1 MNISCF
7 PLGDIGANCYVLTD
21 DVTKQAVVIDPGV
34 PSDEV
39 NDALMGYDLKYI
51 LLTHGHFDHIFGS
64 ASLKKLYPDAK
75 LCIHKNDEICLND
88 RAYNLIGDDYSG
100 FLPEMKADII
110 LNDGDVIAFGDVQL
124 KVLHTPGHSE
134 GSVCY
139 VDEHN
144 RIIFSGDTLFCLTVG
159 RTDFITGSF
168 EKMMESVKKL
178 SLYDDEYSV
187 YPGHNRSTTI
197 GFERKRNRYMRKI

>member
-1 MNISCF
+1 MKVNCF
-7 PLGDIGANCYVLTD
+7 ALGDIGANCYVITD
-21 DVTKQAVVIDPGV
+21 EKTKEAAVIDPGI

-39 NDALMGYDLKYI
+39 NEMLAGYDLKYI

-64 ASLKKLYPDAK
+64 ESLKNLYPDAK
-75 LCIHKNDEICLND
+75 LCIHKNDEICLNN
-88 RAYNLIGDDYSG
+88 RSYNLIGDDYAG
-100 FLPEMKADII
+100 YLPRLSADIL
-110 LNDGDVIAFGDVQL
+110 LNDGDEIAFAGIRL

-134 GSVCY
+134 GSVCFI
-139 VDEHN
+139 DADN
-144 RIIFSGDTLFCLTVG
+144 KIIFSGDTLFCLTVG

-178 SLYDDEYSV
+178 SLFDDEYTV

-197 GFERKRNRYMRKI
+197 GFERKRNRYMRKL